1 MTQQAPIAAMTKSVP
16 ISNADEAA
24 SAIGRLNA
32 IMDRLETTLVEE
44 TAHVRGGRLR
54 DAVALDAE
62 KLELSRAYTAESER
76 VRAAKAICLAT
87 LPEALAR
94 LQARHDTFRNLL
106 QTNLTVLATAHAV
119 SEGIV
124 RGVSGELARKQ
135 TPSTYGANGRTTPPS
150 VKASQPLA
158 VSRAL

>member
-1 MTQQAPIAAMTKSVP
+1 MTQQTPIAAAAKPAP
-16 ISNADEAA
+16 ISTTDEAA
-24 SAIGRLNA
+24 SAIDRLNA
-32 IMDRLETTLVEE
+32 IMDRLEATVTEE
-44 TAHVRGGRLR
+44 TTRVRGGRLR

-62 KLELSRAYTAESER
+62 KLELARAYTAESDR
-76 VRAAKAICLAT
+76 VRSAKAIYSAT

-94 LQARHDTFRNLL
+94 LQARHETFRNLL

-135 TPSTYGANGRTTPPS
+135 SPSTYGANGRANVPS
-150 VKASQPLA
+150 PKASQPLA
-158 VSRAL
+158 VSRSL

>member
-1 MTQQAPIAAMTKSVP
+1 MIQQPANAPITTAE
-16 ISNADEAA
+16 EAA

-32 IMDRLETTLVEE
+32 IMDRLETTVAEE
-44 TAHVRGGRLR
+44 TARVRSGRLR
-54 DAVALDAE
+54 DAVALDGD
-62 KLELSRAYTAESER
+62 KLELARAYSSESDR
-76 VRAAKAICLAT
+76 IRAARKICSAS

-94 LQARHDTFRNLL
+94 LQARHETFRNLL

-135 TPSTYGANGRTTPPS
+135 SPSTYGANGRTTLPS
-150 VKASQPLA
+150 PKATQPLA
-158 VSRAL
+158 VSRSL